1 MKSYTHKNK
10 FTQMK
15 YYPYKFILVLSL
27 CSIFSSIHAQRNISG
42 FVFEDINHNGTK
54 DKNEPG
60 IKGVAVSDQVNV
72 VATGE
77 DGAYKLSGSKGYGI
91 VFISQP
97 DGYKSND
104 TFWKTLDTSKAD
116 VSVNF
121 SLTKTKVVSSFT
133 FIHASDTH
141 ISPASIDRMKML
153 EHITDSVKPDMML
166 ITGDLIK
173 DALRVNE
180 STARGL
186 YELFKSEKPK
196 INTTV
201 WLVPGNHEI
210 FGIERHLSL
219 VSSSNPLYGRKMYRY
234 YFGPDYYSF
243 NYGGVHFIALNSL
256 DFEDL
261 WYYGKI
267 DSVQLEW
274 LKKDAALV
282 SPKTPIVTFQHVPL
296 YSGGLSIQNYEGYGP
311 GRTVE
316 LEKGVIQYRHVV
328 SNPQEVLAILKNH
341 NYPLALA
348 GHHHFQQKFS
358 FAGMQTRFEQT
369 AAVVGPSEEGELK
382 MPSGVM
388 VYSVKD
394 GKIDEGKFIP
404 LDN

>member
-1 MKSYTHKNK
+1 
-10 FTQMK
+10 MK
-15 YYPYKFILVLSL
+15 YRQFKLIIVGLLSSASVSL
-27 CSIFSSIHAQRNISG
+27 HAQTISG
-42 FVFEDINHNGTK
+42 YVFEDINRNGVK

-60 IKGVAVSDQVNV
+60 IKGVAVSDQIKV
-72 VATGE
+72 VTTNE
-77 DGAYKLSGSKGYGI
+77 DGAYTLPNSKGFGI

-97 DGYKSND
+97 DGYKCVDS
-104 TFWKTLDTSKAD
+104 FWKTTDPAKA
-116 VSVNF
+116 SLAINF
-121 SLTKTKVVSSFT
+121 SLTKTKAISSFT

-141 ISPASIDRMKML
+141 ISPQSIDRMKKL

-196 INTTV
+196 INTNV

-219 VSSSNPLYGRKMYRY
+219 VSTSNPFYGRKMYRY

-243 NYGGVHFIALNSL
+243 NFGGIHFIALNSL

-267 DSVQLEW
+267 DSVQLQW
-274 LKKDAALV
+274 LKQDV
-282 SPKTPIVTFQHVPL
+282 SLLPLQMPVITFQHVPL
-296 YSGGLSIQNYEGYGP
+296 YSGGLSIENYEAYGP
-311 GRTVE
+311 ARTVE
-316 LEKGVIQYRHVV
+316 LENGVIQYRHVI
-328 SNPQEVLAILKNH
+328 SNTQEVLAILQNH

-369 AAVVGPSEEGELK
+369 AAVVGPSEAGVLT
-382 MPSGVM
+382 MPSGVV

-404 LDN
+404 LDR